1 MVEESS
7 SKTSYVPNEVR
18 TSVVAALL
26 AIRRTQTLP
35 TWRVRSAAADL
46 QVSPRTVWRWLEQ
59 AECDGRTTRKKRAA
73 FVVGQDDLV
82 ELAYHRGNVGA
93 VHRARVAAGKD
104 VPSLAALRRAY
115 ARALSPGRRAGII
128 VGERARRDY
137 DTYLSRPAG
146 RHRNDCWEADHTQLA
161 VHVAL
166 PDGRVVMPWATL
178 FVDQASRVILGWAIA
193 VTPSQETV
201 LGALRAAIDIEAPN
215 GPMGGVPAA
224 IRFDRGKEFLAQ
236 AVGLAAA
243 SLAIDARPLRAYSPH
258 LKGTVERTNG
268 SVEQLFLATLPGF
281 VHGARGRDGQLVE
294 DGPLLGLAALVELFA
309 AFVTDYNTTRPHQ
322 GIGGRSPLQAW
333 HTDATPLAV
342 VPPRHLRHLLLA
354 RVERVVSKRGVRVHG
369 RVYNCAELCG
379 WVGEHVEV
387 RYLPHH
393 HKEVEVFR
401 GEEHLGTAILVD
413 ELAAEDVTRLLRHRA
428 SEARWLAQTQRA
440 AAAKRRTR
448 YAALTEPGPVIHS
461 TALDGAGTTV
471 ERAYHDDL
479 ALARAASASLTDHGR
494 IPARMI
500 RPGTNSAEVSR

>member
-1 MVEESS
+1 
-7 SKTSYVPNEVR
+7 
-18 TSVVAALL
+18 
-26 AIRRTQTLP
+26 
-35 TWRVRSAAADL
+35 
-46 QVSPRTVWRWLEQ
+46 
-59 AECDGRTTRKKRAA
+59 
-73 FVVGQDDLV
+73 
-82 ELAYHRGNVGA
+82 
-93 VHRARVAAGKD
+93 
-104 VPSLAALRRAY
+104 
-115 ARALSPGRRAGII
+115 
-128 VGERARRDY
+128 
-137 DTYLSRPAG
+137 
-146 RHRNDCWEADHTQLA
+146 
-161 VHVAL
+161 
-166 PDGRVVMPWATL
+166 
-178 FVDQASRVILGWAIA
+178 
-193 VTPSQETV
+193 
-201 LGALRAAIDIEAPN
+201 
-215 GPMGGVPAA
+215 
-224 IRFDRGKEFLAQ
+224 
-236 AVGLAAA
+236 
-243 SLAIDARPLRAYSPH
+243 

-268 SVEQLFLATLPGF
+268 GVEQLFLATLPGF

-309 AFVTDYNTTRPHQ
+309 AFVTDYNSTRPHQ

>member
-1 MVEESS
+1 MSLSVSTTAHCEVVTSGSRGLCRDQGLRSVGRVSAGMGAAVMVEESS
-7 SKTSYVPNEVR
+7 SKSSYVPNEVR

-46 QVSPRTVWRWLEQ
+46 QVSPRAVWRWLEQ
-59 AECDGRTTRKKRAA
+59 AECDGRTIRKKRAA

-137 DTYLSRPAG
+137 DTYLPRPAG

-224 IRFDRGKEFLAQ
+224 IRFDR
-236 AVGLAAA
+236 
-243 SLAIDARPLRAYSPH
+243 ARSSSPRRWALR
-258 LKGTVERTNG
+258 R
-268 SVEQLFLATLPGF
+268 
-281 VHGARGRDGQLVE
+281 RRW
-294 DGPLLGLAALVELFA
+294 
-309 AFVTDYNTTRPHQ
+309 
-322 GIGGRSPLQAW
+322 RS
-333 HTDATPLAV
+333 T
-342 VPPRHLRHLLLA
+342 
-354 RVERVVSKRGVRVHG
+354 
-369 RVYNCAELCG
+369 
-379 WVGEHVEV
+379 
-387 RYLPHH
+387 
-393 HKEVEVFR
+393 
-401 GEEHLGTAILVD
+401 
-413 ELAAEDVTRLLRHRA
+413 
-428 SEARWLAQTQRA
+428 
-440 AAAKRRTR
+440 
-448 YAALTEPGPVIHS
+448 
-461 TALDGAGTTV
+461 
-471 ERAYHDDL
+471 
-479 ALARAASASLTDHGR
+479 
-494 IPARMI
+494 PARCGRTPRI
-500 RPGTNSAEVSR
+500 